1 MTTLYD
7 PNMNHRNAND
17 PAAAMKY
24 VEDSPASPAAT
35 EYFDPL
41 NTSTPIVPTVDD
53 VDNSHNVHSHH
64 HHQHHP
70 HPDISIHEPTP
81 TYEKHAPSFPS
92 SNPQPAG
99 YGYGA
104 GAGAGADTKRWPVVD
119 TGNTS
124 SRRST
129 ISNRSTGSKRVTI
142 ANPNQYPYGNGE
154 NDDVVLGT
162 APASVQ
168 RSGTWAHGPGTSG
181 TREDVG
187 VSRHASL
194 AERASTAAERISP
207 EKQAALTK
215 AEKKDAKR
223 LSKIIKAEGKAE
235 DKQLKS
241 ALKELASLQAAQ
253 KKASANESAA
263 TVAHNKAAKEEQR
276 ATAAY
281 LEAKTRWERATANLK
296 VCEERLDL
304 SRESAQKTTVLLRR
318 QVSDWGR
325 YSARAISPPL
335 WLRGDLLL
343 LLCGSNGC

>member
-7 PNMNHRNAND
+7 PNTNHRNAND
-17 PAAAMKY
+17 PAAAAMKY

-41 NTSTPIVPTVDD
+41 NTSTPIVPTIDD
-53 VDNSHNVHSHH
+53 VDNSHNAHAHH
-64 HHQHHP
+64 YHQHHP

-104 GAGAGADTKRWPVVD
+104 GTS
-119 TGNTS
+119 NTP

-142 ANPNQYPYGNGE
+142 ANPNQYQYGNGE
-154 NDDVVLGT
+154 NDDVVLGM

-241 ALKELASLQAAQ
+241 GLKELASLQAAQ
-253 KKASANESAA
+253 KKASAHESAA
-263 TVAHNKAAKEEQR
+263 TVAHNKAAKEEQK

-318 QVSDWGR
+318 QAEEVDAMRERKATDDREREVKLANLKAGLM
-325 YSARAISPPL
+325 SP
-335 WLRGDLLL
+335 
-343 LLCGSNGC
+343 